1 MILYQY
7 RKRAFTLVELLLVVV
22 ILGALAAM
30 IVPRLVGRTEQA
42 KVSIARADITSNIPL
57 ALDLYELDN
66 GRYPTN
72 IQALMTNS
80 GGSKSWNGPYSKND
94 PIDPWGNEYKY
105 RYPSSHGRDY
115 DLYSLGP
122 DGAEGTDDIV
132 NWKT

>member
-1 MILYQY
+1 MLS
-7 RKRAFTLVELLLVVV
+7 KKGFTLVELLLVVV

-42 KVSIARADITSNIPL
+42 KVSIAKADITSNIPL

-66 GRYPTN
+66 GRYPSS
-72 IQALMTNS
+72 IQALMTNP
-80 GGSKSWNGPYSKND
+80 GALKSWNGPYSKND

-105 RYPSSHGRDY
+105 RYPPSQGKDY

-122 DGAEGTDDIV
+122 DGVEGTDDIT
-132 NWKT
+132 NWKK

>member
-1 MILYQY
+1 MILKQFS
-7 RKRAFTLVELLLVVV
+7 KKGFTLVELLLVVV

-42 KVSIARADITSNIPL
+42 KISIAKADITSNIPL

-66 GRYPTN
+66 GRYPSSL
-72 IQALMTNS
+72 QALITNP
-80 GGSKSWNGPYSKND
+80 GGSKSWNGPYIKRE

-105 RYPSSHGRDY
+105 RYPPSSGRDY

-122 DGAEGTDDIV
+122 DGTEGTDDIT
-132 NWKT
+132 NWKK